1 MRLKKFHFI
10 LLMTLGL
17 LMSPDIA
24 FACGQKD
31 GGHHKEASAKS
42 CGKECCEKE
51 EKETAPC
58 GKGHKD
64 CDGKCGHSSCNCPSS
79 AGFAFAIF
87 PAEEYKH
94 EFIEYSYENVL
105 FGYTETFFKSA
116 IDSLRLP
123 PKIS

>member
-1 MRLKKFHFI
+1 MQLKKFHFI
-10 LLMTLGL
+10 ILMTLGL
-17 LMSPDIA
+17 LMSPSIA

-31 GGHHKEASAKS
+31 IGHHKKTSEKS
-42 CGKECCEKE
+42 CGKECCKE
-51 EKETAPC
+51 AKETAPC

-79 AGFAFAIF
+79 ASVALAII
-87 PAEEYKH
+87 PSEHYKY
-94 EFIEYSYENVL
+94 EFIEYTYENVL

>member
-1 MRLKKFHFI
+1 MQLKKFHFI

-17 LMSPDIA
+17 LMSPGIA

-31 GGHHKEASAKS
+31 GGHHKEATAKS

-51 EKETAPC
+51 DKETTPC
-58 GKGHKD
+58 DKGHED
-64 CDGKCGHSSCNCPSS
+64 CDGKCGHSSCNCPTS
-79 AGFAFAIF
+79 AGFAFAIV
-87 PAEEYKH
+87 PTEEYKH
-94 EFIEYSYENVL
+94 EYIGYTYENVL

>member
-1 MRLKKFHFI
+1 MKKFHFI

-17 LMSPDIA
+17 LMSPGIA

-31 GGHHKEASAKS
+31 GHHKETSEKS
-42 CGKECCEKE
+42 CGRECCEE
-51 EKETAPC
+51 DKETEPC
-58 GKGHKD
+58 SKGHKE
-64 CDGKCGHSSCNCPSS
+64 CDGKCGHSSCNCPAA
-79 AGFAFAIF
+79 AGFAFAII
-87 PAEEYKH
+87 PTEEYRQ
-94 EFIEYSYENVL
+94 EFIGYTYKNVV

>member
-1 MRLKKFHFI
+1 
-10 LLMTLGL
+10 MTLGL
-17 LMSPDIA
+17 LMSPDVA

-31 GGHHKEASAKS
+31 SGHQKEASEKS
-42 CGKECCEKE
+42 CGKECCEKD
-51 EKETAPC
+51 KQTAPC

-79 AGFAFAIF
+79 AGFVFAIF
-87 PAEEYKH
+87 STEEYKH